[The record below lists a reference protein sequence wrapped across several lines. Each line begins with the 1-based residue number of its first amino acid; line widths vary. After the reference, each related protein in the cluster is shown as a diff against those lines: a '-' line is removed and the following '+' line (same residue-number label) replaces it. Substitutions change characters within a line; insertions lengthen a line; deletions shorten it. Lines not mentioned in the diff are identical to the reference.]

1 MNKVL
6 TKLELNKFIE
16 EVGSSSP
23 APGGGSV
30 SALCGALSNALNLMV
45 CNLTVNK
52 KQVEPNK
59 AELEKIINRT
69 KARINNL
76 TRLIDEDTNAFIK
89 VMAAY
94 KLPKASEEEKLYRKG
109 QIEKAIL
116 SATDVPFQTCKECF
130 EALKD
135 AIKLL
140 DICNKNCISDVGV
153 AVKLALAGLEGAS
166 LNVKINLPGLNTD
179 LLKKYKTETETILNE
194 AYKLNQMA
202 NVKLKEALN

>member
-1 MNKVL
+1 MNKEL

-52 KQVEPNK
+52 QGFELNK
-59 AELEKIINRT
+59 AELEKNIGQSR
-69 KARINNL
+69 ARINNL
-76 TRLIDEDTNAFIK
+76 IRLIDEDTEAFIK
-89 VMAAY
+89 VMKAY
-94 KLPKASEEEKLYRKG
+94 KLPKGNEEEKLYRKE
-109 QIEKAIL
+109 QIERAMFL
-116 SATDVPFQTCKECF
+116 ATDIPFQTCEKCF
-130 EALKD
+130 ETLED

-140 DICNKNCISDVGV
+140 DTCSKNCISDVGV

-202 NVKLKEALN
+202 NIKLKEALN